1 MIKYRA
7 QKNYLNKQFCNNLVN
22 EGKDFFDN
30 HISGGDVIHGGRNFI
45 PNTSLDWH
53 ELCKKKPSWKKLNE
67 KLNSQDFLDYVSGL
81 FDEKDEEFKCIKLY
95 SKKRKFSSNLN
106 QKVKI
111 AGIKTLIGA
120 IIYKCYLYLSRH
132 FLSLYSSIFE
142 NKTSLELLI
151 DFSIASKGYTRE
163 IHRDSNNRKFV
174 FLIYLNS
181 LNDSA
186 EEGGEFVTWK
196 LKDNVDS
203 QSGRPNQDD
212 CEVIEKISPEP
223 GKLIIFK
230 NDNYSFHSVSKMT
243 SSENRFFI
251 YGGFTQ
257 LSGKNRFME
266 KYDHTMKTE
275 FNIYL

>member
-7 QKNYLNKQFCNNLVN
+7 QKNFLDQQFCNNLVK
-22 EGKDFFDN
+22 EGKNFFDN
-30 HISGGDVIHGGRNFI
+30 NVSGGDLIHGGRNFI

-53 ELCKKKPSWKKLNE
+53 NLCKDNQSWKNLNE
-67 KLNSQDFLDYVSGL
+67 KLNSQDFLDYVSKL

-95 SKKRKFSSNLN
+95 SKRRQFSSNLN

-111 AGIKTLIGA
+111 AGAKTLFGA
-120 IIYKCYLYLSRH
+120 IFYKCFLYLSRH
-132 FLSLYSSIFE
+132 ILSMYSSIFE
-142 NKTSLELLI
+142 KKTSLELLI

-163 IHRDSNNRKFV
+163 IHRDSNNRKYV

-181 LNDSA
+181 LNDSSK
-186 EEGGEFVTWK
+186 EGGEFVTWK

-203 QSGRPNQDD
+203 KSGRPNQDD
-212 CEVIEKISPEP
+212 CEIIEKISPEP

-243 SSENRFFI
+243 SNENRFFI

-257 LSGKNRFME
+257 LSGRNRFME